1 MSNVL
6 EIVDSLQSKL
16 TRLLS
21 KYELLQIENQQ
32 LLEKSEK
39 LVLEVQE
46 KLESISAIENRYES
60 LRIANAPGTIDSDYR
75 GEIKV
80 IMTNIGRESYTIHRG
95 ERIAQL
101 VVSPVVH
108 VRWQQ
113 VETLAE
119 SNRGEGG
126 FGHSGKH

>member
-39 LVLEVQE
+39 LLLEVQE
-46 KLESISAIENRYES
+46 KKESISTIEDRYES
-60 LRIANAPGTIDSDYR
+60 LRIANAIVGSKEDKHTTKLKINTLIREID
-75 GEIKV
+75 KC
-80 IMTNIGRESYTIHRG
+80 
-95 ERIAQL
+95 IAQL
-101 VVSPVVH
+101 D
-108 VRWQQ
+108 
-113 VETLAE
+113 E
-119 SNRGEGG
+119 
-126 FGHSGKH
+126 

>member
-39 LVLEVQE
+39 LLLEVQE
-46 KLESISAIENRYES
+46 KQESIGAIEDRYES
-60 LRIANAPGTIDSDYR
+60 LRIANAIVGSKEDKHTTKLKINTLIREID
-75 GEIKV
+75 KC
-80 IMTNIGRESYTIHRG
+80 
-95 ERIAQL
+95 IAQL
-101 VVSPVVH
+101 D
-108 VRWQQ
+108 
-113 VETLAE
+113 E
-119 SNRGEGG
+119 
-126 FGHSGKH
+126 

>member
-39 LVLEVQE
+39 LVLEVKE
-46 KLESISAIENRYES
+46 KQESISTIEDRYES
-60 LRIANAPGTIDSDYR
+60 LRIANAIVGSKEDKHTTKLKINTLIREID
-75 GEIKV
+75 KC
-80 IMTNIGRESYTIHRG
+80 IG
-95 ERIAQL
+95 QL
-101 VVSPVVH
+101 D
-108 VRWQQ
+108 
-113 VETLAE
+113 E
-119 SNRGEGG
+119 
-126 FGHSGKH
+126 

>member
-46 KLESISAIENRYES
+46 KQESISSIEDRYES
-60 LRIANAPGTIDSDYR
+60 LRIANAIVGSKEDKHTTKLKINTLIREID
-75 GEIKV
+75 KC
-80 IMTNIGRESYTIHRG
+80 
-95 ERIAQL
+95 IAQL
-101 VVSPVVH
+101 D
-108 VRWQQ
+108 
-113 VETLAE
+113 E
-119 SNRGEGG
+119 
-126 FGHSGKH
+126 

>member
-16 TRLLS
+16 NRLLS

-46 KLESISAIENRYES
+46 QQQSVGVIENKYDS
-60 LRIANAPGTIDSDYR
+60 LKIANAIVGSKEDKHSTKLKINTLIREID
-75 GEIKV
+75 KC
-80 IMTNIGRESYTIHRG
+80 
-95 ERIAQL
+95 IAQL
-101 VVSPVVH
+101 D
-108 VRWQQ
+108 
-113 VETLAE
+113 E
-119 SNRGEGG
+119 
-126 FGHSGKH
+126 